1 MAIRF
6 PSVLSNAKQIL
17 TKNQQVV
24 PKGHV
29 PVYVG
34 EQADKKRHLVPL
46 SYLSHPVFQ
55 DLLQRAEEEFG
66 FNHPM
71 GALTIPCTEEMFF
84 NLTSELRCL

>member
-6 PSVLSNAKQIL
+6 PSVLLKTKQIL
-17 TKNQQVV
+17 TKNQQIV

-29 PVYVG
+29 PIYVG
-34 EQADKKRHLVPL
+34 ELDDKKRYVVPL

-55 DLLQRAEEEFG
+55 RLLQRAEEEFG

-71 GALTIPCTEEMFF
+71 GALTIPCSEQTFF
-84 NLTSELRCL
+84 NLTSELRC

>member
-6 PSVLSNAKQIL
+6 PSVLAAAKQML
-17 TKNQQVV
+17 AKNQQVV
-24 PKGHV
+24 PKGHI

-34 EQADKKRHLVPL
+34 EQAQKKKYVVPL

-71 GALTIPCTEEMFF
+71 GALTIPCTEQTFF
-84 NLTSELRCL
+84 SLTSELSR

>member
-6 PSVLSNAKQIL
+6 SSVVSKTKQIL
-17 TKNQQVV
+17 TKNQQIV
-24 PKGHV
+24 PKGYI

-34 EQADKKRHLVPL
+34 EVEADKKRYIVPL

-55 DLLQRAEEEFG
+55 DLLQSVEEEFG

-71 GALTIPCTEEMFF
+71 GALTIPCTQQTFF
-84 NLTSELRCL
+84 HLTSKLKC

>member
-6 PSVLSNAKQIL
+6 PSVLSTAKQIL

-24 PKGHV
+24 PKRHV

-34 EQADKKRHLVPL
+34 EQADKKRHVVPL

-84 NLTSELRCL
+84 NLTSELRC

>member
-6 PSVLSNAKQIL
+6 PSVLSNTKQIC

-24 PKGHV
+24 PKGYV

-34 EQADKKRHLVPL
+34 EQADKKRFVVPL

-55 DLLQRAEEEFG
+55 DLLQRAEEEYG

-71 GALTIPCTEEMFF
+71 GALTIPCSEDTFF
-84 NLTSELRCL
+84 TLTSELRC